1 MSNTKIVV
9 FQMKEIIYTILLLL
23 LGILFI
29 VILVFMFHSNKKKDA
44 GKEAALYR
52 PGVYSSECKIGNTIM
67 NVSVVVDEN
76 HVNAVQID
84 DLSDSVTTMY
94 PLVET
99 SMDDIEQ
106 CLQNGTDINDIQL
119 SDENRYTKVLL
130 LNAVEESLEKA
141 SLPKEDGLPAASE

>member
-9 FQMKEIIYTILLLL
+9 FQMKEIIYTILFLL
-23 LGILFI
+23 LGILFV

-44 GKEAALYR
+44 GEEAALYR
-52 PGVYSSECKIGNTIM
+52 PGVYSSECKIGNTVM

-84 DLSDSVTTMY
+84 NLSDSVATMY

-99 SMDDIEQ
+99 SMDDIEE
-106 CLQNGTDINDIQL
+106 CLTSGTDINDIQL

-141 SLPKEDGLPAASE
+141 RISESEGVPAASN